1 MSNGLGRLD
10 VPGWTGRIGGP
21 LGRHARVSGGLW
33 FDPVPWTIVA
43 AMFTWLGLMVRQVPC
58 FQTVVGQ
65 VPNSFARLCYSDIP
79 VLYQNRLA
87 IWSGGPLFT
96 AVEDQTPLEY
106 PSLTGGFI
114 WVARW
119 LSGVFGAVVSPAA
132 TSDQILAAANI
143 FWAVNAVMLAA
154 CFGVLVWAHLQM
166 GRNSGSP
173 YTQGVRVR
181 AWDALFIAG
190 APAVMMAGL
199 INWDLFAVAL
209 TSLGLLAWSRKR
221 PFAAGLLIGLAVAVK
236 FYPLALLPVLLVLC
250 TRAGRLKPFGKF
262 TGGMVLAWV
271 AANLPVL
278 VTPSMLI
285 NGNWSGFWGSVATNF
300 SGWSYFW
307 VYNAGRGP
315 DFGSL
320 WSLVVHI
327 GIPILNV
334 SVAEVVCLSLV
345 GLFVVGL
352 TFTAPRRPRLAQVAV
367 LVLIAFLVFN
377 KVYSP
382 QYVLW
387 LLPLLVLARPVL
399 LDMSVFAAS
408 EGLYFLAIWGHLADK
423 LSFNGH
429 ELLYWLAIL
438 LRIGVQIWLATRVV
452 NDIQHPWID
461 PVREPFVDDPIGG
474 VLDHQPDVVWLRFGQ
489 SKANE

>member
-1 MSNGLGRLD
+1 M
-10 VPGWTGRIGGP
+10 
-21 LGRHARVSGGLW
+21 W
-33 FDPVPWTIVA
+33 FDPVPWTIA
-43 AMFTWLGLMVRQVPC
+43 AAAFTWLVLMVRQVPC
-58 FQTVVGQ
+58 LQTVVGK
-65 VPNSFARLCYSDIP
+65 VPNTFTRLCYSDIP
-79 VLYQNRLA
+79 VLYQNRTA
-87 IWSGGPLFT
+87 IWSGGALF
-96 AVEDQTPLEY
+96 AAMPGQNQTPLEY
-106 PSLTGGFI
+106 PTLTGGFI

-119 LSGVFGAVVSPAA
+119 LSGVLGAVINPDA
-132 TSDQILAAANI
+132 TSDQILAAANT
-143 FWAVNAVMLAA
+143 FWAINAVMLAA

-173 YTQGVRVR
+173 HTQGVRVR

-190 APAVMMAGL
+190 APAVMMSGL

-209 TSLGLLAWSRKR
+209 TSVGLLVWSKKR

-250 TRAGRLKPFGKF
+250 MRAGRLKAFGQF
-262 TGGMVLAWV
+262 TGGAAVAWV
-271 AANLPVL
+271 VANLPVM
-278 VTPSMLI
+278 V
-285 NGNWSGFWGSVATNF
+285 TNF
-300 SGWSYFW
+300 SGWSFFW
-307 VYNAGRGP
+307 TYNAGRGP
-315 DFGSL
+315 DYGSL

-327 GIPILNV
+327 GIPVLNV
-334 SVAEVVCLSLV
+334 SVAEVVCLSLA
-345 GLFVVGL
+345 GLLVVGV

-438 LRIGVQIWLATRVV
+438 LRVGVQIWLAVRVV
-452 NDIQHPWID
+452 NDIRHPWID
-461 PVREPFVDDPIGG
+461 PVRTPFVDDPIGG

-489 SKANE
+489 PEAHE